1 MKIDQSSLG
10 NTMRIISIHS
20 ELARIQK
27 ELNVPKN
34 NTNSFG
40 GYKYRSCEDI
50 LEALKPLLKDCT
62 LTINDEVINIGERYY
77 VKATVK
83 LGLGDGEISVSAFA
97 RESQDKKGMDEAQMT
112 GSASSY
118 ARKYA
123 LNGLFAI
130 DDTRDADA
138 TNDGSSASPSKP
150 QPKPTGIKAE
160 IQQDMAKR
168 EQNANNDFLQC
179 SDCGAAISEKVAKYS
194 ESKWGRPL
202 CFDDQKKQS

>member
-1 MKIDQSSLG
+1 MTETK
-10 NTMRIISIHS
+10 TIITVHD
-20 ELARIQK
+20 ELRRIQQS
-27 ELNVPKN
+27 LVVPKGQ
-34 NTNSFG
+34 TNSFG

-50 LEALKPLLKDCT
+50 IEAVKPLLGDCT
-62 LTINDEVINIGERYY
+62 LTINDEVINLGERYY
-77 VKATVK
+77 IRAVAQLAYYKETVSTS
-83 LGLGDGEISVSAFA
+83 GYA
-97 RESQDKKGMDEAQMT
+97 REAQEKKGMDEAQIT

-138 TNDGSSASPSKP
+138 TNDGSSASPVKP

-168 EQNANNDFLQC
+168 EQNANKDFLQC